1 MIWTRTLNSPLTE
14 IESGDQQEEEVKAQK
29 PDCEEAA
36 RPLEHDI
43 IGGTQSDKDNPLTCH

>member
-1 MIWTRTLNSPLTE
+1 MIWTRTLLSLPE
-14 IESGDQQEEEVKAQK
+14 IESGDQEEEEVKAQK